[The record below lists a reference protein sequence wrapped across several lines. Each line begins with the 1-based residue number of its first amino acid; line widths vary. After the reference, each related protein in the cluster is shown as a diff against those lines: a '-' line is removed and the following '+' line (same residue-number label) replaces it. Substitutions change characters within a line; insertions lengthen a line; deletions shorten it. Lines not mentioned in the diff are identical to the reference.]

1 MEQVERVTSMTKT
14 EDFVQIKE
22 RVKSLTAECYKMHKA
37 AWENWPYGE
46 PVKTWFDDDGNFC
59 IEYESG
65 EWYHYNEK
73 GEWW

>member
-1 MEQVERVTSMTKT
+1 MTEFEQTR
-14 EDFVQIKE
+14 E
-22 RVKSLTAECYKMHKA
+22 RVKSLTAKCYKMHKA

-73 GEWW
+73 GELWWW